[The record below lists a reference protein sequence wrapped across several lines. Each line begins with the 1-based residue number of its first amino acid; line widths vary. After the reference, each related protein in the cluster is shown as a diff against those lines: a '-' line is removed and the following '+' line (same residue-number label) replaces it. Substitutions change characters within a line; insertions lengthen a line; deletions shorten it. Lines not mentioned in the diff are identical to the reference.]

1 MLSLPPDVLDHLA
14 FHLATSQPLGPPS
27 ALVPLLCA
35 HSHLYNLLSITR
47 NAHLYARIFR
57 ATFDYHAPERRFPD
71 DASYSL
77 ALAAQL
83 VRHCETLQRIRTGDL
98 LVDDL
103 YRTFALCLE
112 NDGRNAAQLQWA
124 GLPDY
129 IERYVCIRLW
139 HGRNRIHNWPRES
152 RENAFALWLYWYTL
166 TPDRLAAHTP
176 AQRNLLQTLVR
187 PYAVYNF
194 RYPPFLAPDIHWSFP
209 LHASPDTLRDHSVL
223 TPHGSYPQYREPRY
237 LKHSFAH
244 YDDHVSLAEPPIGL
258 VAKLLYVALLEH
270 QPQEYPSAD
279 LLPADR
285 AEADELG
292 ARGPTLADYLAFSE
306 LRAARPPTAGPSTR
320 HDSDWDRWRA
330 CYNPWSDKHPARPP
344 YTPGSLS
351 GLWGGRFLDPD
362 VDDYFRAVAADTF
375 TPALEQ
381 PALTGASAPLYMRL
395 REHHCISPAA
405 PLPAEEDVMN
415 AFFARDFPDA
425 RLWAVSEREG
435 RLSIGRRGRA
445 EEWVYETYAEG
456 RRGGHDEETCGM
468 CAERRR
474 VEEEERRA
482 AARERQMDVESEV
495 CRCEGDSGCECGE
508 CGGDANF
515 NDDPVRRT
523 RQAVQDALGRG
534 TDLEH
539 FIEHV
544 AREEPVPDLDVDAD
558 GEGDTE
564 ADDASLYSYS
574 AALSD
579 SDGSTASDMAAMFD
593 IPETKPVRA
602 CDGILDIIVTGETP
616 RTAALAWRA
625 FHIYGRIRPWDGL
638 VVLVRAPADPRE
650 RDTYVFR
657 GYLVGG
663 DALVG
668 AWRHVTDSVHS
679 VPVEGVFVVGRIGE
693 AAQQPQET

>member
-1 MLSLPPDVLDHLA
+1 
-14 FHLATSQPLGPPS
+14 ATAEPLGPPS

-35 HSHLYNLLSITR
+35 HSHLYSLLSITR

-83 VRHCETLQRIRTGDL
+83 VRNCESLQRIRTGDL
-98 LVDDL
+98 LLDDL
-103 YRTFALCLE
+103 YRAFALCLE

-129 IERYVCIRLW
+129 IERYVCSRLW
-139 HGRNRIHNWPRES
+139 HGRDRTHNWPRES

-209 LHASPDTLRDHSVL
+209 LHPSPDALRDHSVL

-292 ARGPTLADYLAFSE
+292 ARGPTLADYLAFSD
-306 LRAARPPTAGPSTR
+306 LRAARPPTAGPSAR

-351 GLWGGRFLDPD
+351 GLWGGRFLVRPSPSS
-362 VDDYFRAVAADTF
+362 VSRALCIAHSR
-375 TPALEQ
+375 
-381 PALTGASAPLYMRL
+381 TGP
-395 REHHCISPAA
+395 
-405 PLPAEEDVMN
+405 
-415 AFFARDFPDA
+415 
-425 RLWAVSEREG
+425 
-435 RLSIGRRGRA
+435 
-445 EEWVYETYAEG
+445 
-456 RRGGHDEETCGM
+456 
-468 CAERRR
+468 RRR
-474 VEEEERRA
+474 RLPPRRRRRHLHARARA
-482 AARERQMDVESEV
+482 ARHNR
-495 CRCEGDSGCECGE
+495 
-508 CGGDANF
+508 
-515 NDDPVRRT
+515 
-523 RQAVQDALGRG
+523 
-534 TDLEH
+534 
-539 FIEHV
+539 
-544 AREEPVPDLDVDAD
+544 
-558 GEGDTE
+558 
-564 ADDASLYSYS
+564 
-574 AALSD
+574 
-579 SDGSTASDMAAMFD
+579 
-593 IPETKPVRA
+593 
-602 CDGILDIIVTGETP
+602 
-616 RTAALAWRA
+616 
-625 FHIYGRIRPWDGL
+625 RIRP
-638 VVLVRAPADPRE
+638 
-650 RDTYVFR
+650 
-657 GYLVGG
+657 
-663 DALVG
+663 AL
-668 AWRHVTDSVHS
+668 
-679 VPVEGVFVVGRIGE
+679 
-693 AAQQPQET
+693 